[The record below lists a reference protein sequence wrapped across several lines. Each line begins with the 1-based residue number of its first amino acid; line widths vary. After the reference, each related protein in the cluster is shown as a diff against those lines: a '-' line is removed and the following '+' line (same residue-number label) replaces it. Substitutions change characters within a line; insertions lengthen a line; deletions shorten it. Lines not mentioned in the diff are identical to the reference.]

1 MFGESI
7 SMRTHNPAQPHLA
20 QSPSPSKSGLCLS
33 RVRLAA
39 ILAASLL
46 TITCTLNATAQS
58 ATPHKTQAHKRTAT
72 AKQPTPP
79 PPPQPEAPPAP
90 KPPDWPANDRPA
102 DATVVWNSQGLRIDA
117 ANSSLSQILKDVS
130 TATGTKVEGLGP
142 DQRIFG
148 TYGPGPARDVIARLL
163 YGSGYNVL
171 MIGDQG
177 QGTPRSVLLSTQIK
191 GGGTQQVA
199 NGNNDSSA
207 NDDSADADEQPEQP
221 QPQPQPPGLRNGFA
235 PGAPPRSPQQIMQEM
250 QQRQQQ
256 QQPSQGPPPP
266 Q

>member
-1 MFGESI
+1 
-7 SMRTHNPAQPHLA
+7 MRTHNPAQPHPA
-20 QSPSPSKSGLCLS
+20 QSPSALNSGL
-33 RVRLAA
+33 RLAA
-39 ILAASLL
+39 ILSVSLL
-46 TITCTLNATAQS
+46 AVACTLPATAQS
-58 ATPHKTQAHKRTAT
+58 ATPYKTQSHKRVAV

-79 PPPQPEAPPAP
+79 PPPEAPPAP

-117 ANSSLSQILKDVS
+117 TNSSLSQILKDVS
-130 TATGTKVEGLGP
+130 AATGTKVDGLGP

-163 YGSGYNVL
+163 YGSGYNIL

-221 QPQPQPPGLRNGFA
+221 QPQAQPPALRNGFA

-256 QQPSQGPPPP
+256 QQPTQGPPPP

>member
-1 MFGESI
+1 
-7 SMRTHNPAQPHLA
+7 MRTHNPAQPHPA
-20 QSPSPSKSGLCLS
+20 QSPSALNSGL
-33 RVRLAA
+33 RLAA
-39 ILAASLL
+39 ILSVSLL
-46 TITCTLNATAQS
+46 AVACTLPATAQS
-58 ATPHKTQAHKRTAT
+58 ATPYKTQSHKRVAV

-79 PPPQPEAPPAP
+79 PPPEAPPAP

-117 ANSSLSQILKDVS
+117 TNSSLSQILKDVS
-130 TATGTKVEGLGP
+130 AATGTKVDGLGP

-163 YGSGYNVL
+163 YGSGYNIL

-177 QGTPRSVLLSTQIK
+177 QGTPRSILLSTQTK
-191 GGGTQQVA
+191 GGASQVA

-256 QQPSQGPPPP
+256 QQPTQGPPPP